1 MTNRGHLMSF
11 FAQSFSRFGITEDL
25 TQHTFVLTVF
35 SFFLFPSSFSCLL
48 NSGKNFI
55 IRSLILLSFPS
66 QLFTRQLTKSRQE
79 IEGHRRSMK

>member
-1 MTNRGHLMSF
+1 M
-11 FAQSFSRFGITEDL
+11 
-25 TQHTFVLTVF
+25 
-35 SFFLFPSSFSCLL
+35 
-48 NSGKNFI
+48 